1 MNVTCGLDFYH
12 KSLYAFSPSAQY
24 LVDIENPV
32 NREFKHGL
40 MTATPDSISEKPV
53 NLDGNNE

>member
-32 NREFKHGL
+32 NSEFEQGL
-40 MTATPDSISEKPV
+40 MTAKPV
-53 NLDGNNE
+53 SFPGKPFNLDGNNE